1 MLLKSGPSSVCSL
14 VSIDQQRVVSTSVS
28 FLRLGLFI
36 ALACLFST
44 ADEYE
49 TALIAERRAQGRY
62 TQARSYWPV
71 ALFIGCTMIVLGTA
85 VLFA

>member
-1 MLLKSGPSSVCSL
+1 MESIRRQNPQAALISLEAAASSA
-14 VSIDQQRVVSTSVS
+14 RGG
-28 FLRLGLFI
+28 F
-36 ALACLFST
+36 ACLFST

-71 ALFIGCTMIVLGTA
+71 ALFIGCTLIVLGTA
-85 VLFA
+85 LLLA